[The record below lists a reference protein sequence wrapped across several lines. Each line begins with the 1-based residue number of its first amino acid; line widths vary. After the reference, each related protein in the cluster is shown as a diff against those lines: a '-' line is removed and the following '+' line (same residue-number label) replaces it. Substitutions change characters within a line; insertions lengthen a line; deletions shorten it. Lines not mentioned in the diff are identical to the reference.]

1 MFTVQPAPA
10 HLPSLNGAPDR
21 DRAIVATL
29 LYYDL
34 FAFPLRADELARFAH
49 RGGSDGHFSASDL
62 PQQSPWWSSRE
73 EYWFLRGREKL
84 VAHRT
89 KLTAASSD
97 KLTRA
102 RRYSRILQLIP
113 GVRFIGVT
121 GSLAMQSAV
130 PEDDID
136 FLIISAPGQLWLTR
150 ALVLATLWALGVK
163 RADDGR
169 AEHPNRVCANI
180 FLREDDLRIPD
191 HNLFIAHEIC
201 QMLPLIGPA
210 AYRSFIRA
218 NAWATEYLPQ
228 WEPPSVVWEDHP
240 ALRRVQRTFEWTL
253 NGRIGQTVDRELM
266 RRQLERIKHKHSRG
280 HNVGVKVSETQL
292 RFHARDLSDYI
303 VNTFNAHWRALNQP
317 STCEPVH

>member
-1 MFTVQPAPA
+1 
-10 HLPSLNGAPDR
+10 
-21 DRAIVATL
+21 
-29 LYYDL
+29 
-34 FAFPLRADELARFAH
+34 
-49 RGGSDGHFSASDL
+49 
-62 PQQSPWWSSRE
+62 
-73 EYWFLRGREKL
+73 
-84 VAHRT
+84 
-89 KLTAASSD
+89 
-97 KLTRA
+97 
-102 RRYSRILQLIP
+102 
-113 GVRFIGVT
+113 
-121 GSLAMQSAV
+121 MQSAV

-169 AEHPNRVCANI
+169 SEHANRVCANI

-191 HNLFIAHEIC
+191 HNLFIAHEIF

-253 NGRIGQTVDRELM
+253 NGRIGQRVDRELM
-266 RRQLERIKHKHSRG
+266 QRQLERIKHKHSRG

-317 STCEPVH
+317 SNCEPVH